1 MIIPVRCF
9 SCGKVRVSSYSSEY
23 KNAATDFFEQVI
35 GDMWESYLRMLDEG
49 VHDG

>member
-9 SCGKVRVSSYSSEY
+9 SCGKVCCFPYSGGYE
-23 KNAATDFFEQVI
+23 NAVTDFLQQVI